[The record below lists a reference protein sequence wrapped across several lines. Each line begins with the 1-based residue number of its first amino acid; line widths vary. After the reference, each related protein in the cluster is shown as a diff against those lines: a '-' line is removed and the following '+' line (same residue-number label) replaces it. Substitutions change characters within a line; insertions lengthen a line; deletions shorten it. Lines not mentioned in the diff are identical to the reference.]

1 MKVRMKLSESFETE
15 KSFSML
21 AALLQQCK
29 GVAAMKV
36 WLNQA
41 ILYPHTVM
49 VPHGLSGEKSFSFS
63 PLQGCLAHI
72 C

>member
-1 MKVRMKLSESFETE
+1 MFETE
-15 KSFSML
+15 KKLSMS

-36 WLNQA
+36 WLNQDM
-41 ILYPHTVM
+41 LHPHTQLWWHM
-49 VPHGLSGEKSFSFS
+49 AQSGEESFSFS
-63 PLQGCLAHI
+63 RFSNSLAYMYI

>member
-1 MKVRMKLSESFETE
+1 MLQHVRDLVKVSECLRQRR
-15 KSFSML
+15 SFSMF

-41 ILYPHTVM
+41 MLKPHTVM
-49 VPHGLSGEKSFSFS
+49 VADGPKW
-63 PLQGCLAHI
+63 
-72 C
+72 

>member
-1 MKVRMKLSESFETE
+1 MFETE
-15 KSFSML
+15 NMF

-36 WLNQA
+36 WLNQDNM
-41 ILYPHTVM
+41 LHPHTQLWWHM
-49 VPHGLSGEKSFSFS
+49 AQSGEESFSFS
-63 PLQGCLAHI
+63 RFSNSLAYI